1 MSAHTLHPD
10 SHTHGLA
17 DDCPRCAEHAD
28 NPFASLDTENL
39 RMLYNRT
46 VQWMNDDAIARSDT
60 ELIAMRVVEITIY
73 RIEKL
78 RQIGVL

>member
-1 MSAHTLHPD
+1 MSSHTLHPD

-28 NPFASLDTENL
+28 DPFASLDANNL
-39 RMLYNRT
+39 RMLYDRT
-46 VQWMNDDAIARSDT
+46 LQWMDDAQVPRSQA
-60 ELIAMRVVEITIY
+60 ELEAMRVVEITIY

-78 RQIGVL
+78 QQIGVL